1 MEYSKF
7 FQIIR
12 TLISWIGD
20 MMNIEFI
27 KGLPFWKIGVILFFI
42 SALFSI
48 LQLAMS
54 GTVNALSGDLGEATI
69 KAQKAVDKA
78 NADRKAREQSK
89 KNYKN
94 WQKEYKARQAGGD
107 S

>member
-12 TLISWIGD
+12 QLISWIGD

-27 KGLPFWKIGVILFFI
+27 KGLPLWKIGVIFFFI

-54 GTVNALSGDLGEATI
+54 GTVGALQGDLDSANRQAI
-69 KAQKAVDKA
+69 KASNERHAKRQADKA
-78 NADRKAREQSK
+78 EKQRYQTWLKDHQNS
-89 KNYKN
+89 
-94 WQKEYKARQAGGD
+94 GGD